1 MSKFL
6 IFVVVVVLVGVGWYL
21 WSTGVFNQTP
31 EGEGENMTEE
41 NKEEVMVVLAEQNSS
56 GQSGTATITET
67 DGGVRVIVEVTGA
80 LAEVAQPAHIHVN
93 ACANIGGV
101 KYPLTSLVNGYSETM
116 LDVSMAD
123 LRAGLPLSLN
133 VHKSAEEV
141 SFYVACGDL
150 VL

>member
-1 MSKFL
+1 MNKFL
-6 IFVVVVVLVGVGWYL
+6 IFAVVVVLVGVGWYL

-31 EGEGENMTEE
+31 NGGQENEMEE
-41 NKEEVMVVLAEQNSS
+41 NKEEVMMVLAEQNSS

-67 DGGVRVIVEVTGA
+67 NGGVRVVVQVTGA

-101 KYPLTSLVNGYSETM
+101 QYPLTSLVNGYSETM

-133 VHKSAEEV
+133 VHKSVEEV
-141 SFYVACGDL
+141 SVYVACGDL